1 MCAMGRVTFLIVSGP
16 CFTPGGINAVKLSLI
31 ICVSPS
37 IVNSISAPRSMIFFV
52 VKAIKAT
59 SVHQNRVYALFKIG
73 ILTL

>member
-1 MCAMGRVTFLIVSGP
+1 
-16 CFTPGGINAVKLSLI
+16 
-31 ICVSPS
+31 
-37 IVNSISAPRSMIFFV
+37 MIFFV